1 MKVFEIIY
9 SVKQNKNRI
18 KIFNNDF
25 IRKYKNGSKLIYKGK
40 IFPITSEFPI
50 TDKNTKKLKIKL
62 ITLRKIPDDI
72 FLYCNQVNQFN
83 KQRIYKITNDEIKHI
98 VNIQKLI
105 YKINLNKN
113 KIRIFNNKFVNNNK
127 NKCNL
132 IYKNRIFPLKEYF
145 SIEDIEKEKTNK
157 LIIYLIELENITD
170 LSYMFQDCTALEEYT
185 NLKKNNNT
193 TEVTIDNK
201 TKKEIIYE
209 DKNNKIEKSNNFIEK
224 FITMN
229 KFIDIPYS
237 FSMTNSE
244 SNTDESQDYNNN
256 AYYNSSFDD
265 YSLSEI
271 NTNNSDI

>member
-9 SVKQNKNRI
+9 SVKQNQNRI
-18 KIFNNDF
+18 KIFNHDF
-25 IRKYKNGSKLIYKGK
+25 IRKYKNCSKLIYKGK

-50 TDKNTKKLKIKL
+50 TDKNIKKLKIKL

-83 KQRIYKITNDEIKHI
+83 KQRIYKITNDDIKHI

-157 LIIYLIELENITD
+157 LIIYLIEFENITD

-201 TKKEIIYE
+201 IQKEIISE
-209 DKNNKIEKSNNFIEK
+209 DINNKIVK
-224 FITMN
+224 
-229 KFIDIPYS
+229 
-237 FSMTNSE
+237 
-244 SNTDESQDYNNN
+244 
-256 AYYNSSFDD
+256 
-265 YSLSEI
+265 
-271 NTNNSDI
+271 

>member
-9 SVKQNKNRI
+9 SVKQNQNRI
-18 KIFNNDF
+18 KIFNHDF
-25 IRKYKNGSKLIYKGK
+25 IRKYKNCSKLIYKGK

-50 TDKNTKKLKIKL
+50 TDKNIKKLKIKL

-98 VNIQKLI
+98 VNVQKLI

-201 TKKEIIYE
+201 IQKEIIIE
-209 DKNNKIEKSNNFIEK
+209 DKNNKTVKSNNFMEK

-244 SNTDESQDYNNN
+244 FNSEESQDYNNN
-256 AYYNSSFDD
+256 VYYNSSFDD